1 MAEELANETG
11 VVVHHDED
19 LEAETAGLVCDRIL
33 AMLEAVVVVSYSF
46 WPQDGFFLSQR
57 LR

>member
-1 MAEELANETG
+1 MG
-11 VVVHHDED
+11 VVVYHDED
-19 LEAETAGLVCDRIL
+19 LVAENAGLVGDRIL

-46 WPQDGFFLSQR
+46 WPQDGFFLSQP